1 MTQYH
6 ELKGVPLDAYN
17 KCCNEI
23 LRRSQEQLGL
33 PREEIILR
41 DLRSDDLGV
50 TGKWRFSVTTTSGW
64 NNLVNTYTVADNRFI
79 CISGIFTE
87 MGTPTVHSIRITRAG
102 SVARWWNV
110 QRVGLQDDN
119 EMHIDDPINRNIYVS
134 NLHDDFA
141 NILQNH
147 KWVKVNKTEFFN
159 EFVSTK
165 GKILYKSSWG

>member
-23 LRRSQEQLGL
+23 LKRAQDQLGL

-50 TGKWRFSVTTTSGW
+50 TGKWKFSCTSTAGW
-64 NNLVNTYTVADNRFI
+64 NTLVATYPITDNRFI

-87 MGTPTVHSIRITRAG
+87 MSTPVVHTIKITRAG

-119 EMHIDDPINRNIYVS
+119 EMHIDDPIIV
-134 NLHDDFA
+134 D
-141 NILQNH
+141 QNQTITIEGY
-147 KWVKVNKTEFFN
+147 NGLT
-159 EFVSTK
+159 STHTAEEIGFIGCVAEK
-165 GKILYKSSWG
+165 RGMLINP

>member
-6 ELKGVPLDAYN
+6 ELKGTPLDAYN

-23 LRRSQEQLGL
+23 LSRAQVQLGL

-41 DLRSDDLGV
+41 DLRSDDVGV
-50 TGKWRFSVTTTSGW
+50 TGKWKFSVTNTAGW
-64 NNLVNTYTVADNRFI
+64 NNLVNTYTIADNRFI

-87 MGTPTVHSIRITRAG
+87 ESTPAVHSIRITRAG

-119 EMHIDDPINRNIYVS
+119 ELHVDDPIIV
-134 NLHDDFA
+134 D
-141 NILQNH
+141 QNTTVTIEGYNALTTTTTAEEIGFIGCVAE
-147 KWVKVNKTEFFN
+147 KRGLVINP
-159 EFVSTK
+159 
-165 GKILYKSSWG
+165 

>member
-23 LRRSQEQLGL
+23 LRRAQEQLGL

-41 DLRSDDLGV
+41 DLRSDDLGI
-50 TGKWRFSVTTTSGW
+50 TGKWYFSVTSTLGW
-64 NNLVNTYTVADNRFI
+64 NTLVNTQTIADNRFI

-87 MGTPTVHSIRITRAG
+87 ESTPTIHTIKITRAG

-119 EMHIDDPINRNIYVS
+119 ELHVDDPIIV
-134 NLHDDFA
+134 D
-141 NILQNH
+141 QNQTITIEGYNGL
-147 KWVKVNKTEFFN
+147 VATTTTEEIGFIGCVAEKRGLVIN
-159 EFVSTK
+159 P
-165 GKILYKSSWG
+165 

>member
-6 ELKGVPLDAYN
+6 ELRGVPLDAYN
-17 KCCNEI
+17 KCCNEV
-23 LRRSQEQLGL
+23 LRRAQDQLGL

-50 TGKWRFSVTTTSGW
+50 TGKWKFAVTLSASW
-64 NNLVNTYTVADNRFI
+64 NSLVSTYTMVDNRFI

-87 MGTPTVHSIRITRAG
+87 ESTPAIHSIRITRAG

-119 EMHIDDPINRNIYVS
+119 EMHIDDPIIV
-134 NLHDDFA
+134 D
-141 NILQNH
+141 QNQTITIEGYNALTATTSEEEIGIIDCVDE
-147 KWVKVNKTEFFN
+147 KRGLIINP
-159 EFVSTK
+159 
-165 GKILYKSSWG
+165 

>member
-1 MTQYH
+1 MTQYGD
-6 ELKGVPLDAYN
+6 LRGTPLDAYN

-23 LRRSQEQLGL
+23 LRRAQEQLGL

-50 TGKWRFSVTTTSGW
+50 IGKWKFAVTLTYGW
-64 NNLVNTYTVADNRFI
+64 NNLVTTYSIADNRFI

-87 MGTPTVHSIRITRAG
+87 AGAYTTIGTPPTIHSIRITRAG

-119 EMHIDDPINRNIYVS
+119 EMHIDDPIIV
-134 NLHDDFA
+134 D
-141 NILQNH
+141 QN
-147 KWVKVNKTEFFN
+147 NTITIEGYNALTATATTEELGFIGCVAEKRGMVIN
-159 EFVSTK
+159 P
-165 GKILYKSSWG
+165 

>member
-6 ELKGVPLDAYN
+6 ELKGTPLDAYN
-17 KCCNEI
+17 RCCNEI
-23 LRRSQEQLGL
+23 LSRAQMQLGV

-50 TGKWRFSVTTTSGW
+50 TGKWSFTVTSTCGW
-64 NNLVNTYTVADNRFI
+64 NNLINTQTIADNRFI

-87 MGTPTVHSIRITRAG
+87 ESAPVVHSIKITRAG

-119 EMHIDDPINRNIYVS
+119 ELHIDDPIIV
-134 NLHDDFA
+134 D
-141 NILQNH
+141 QNTTVTIEGYNGLTTTAVH
-147 KWVKVNKTEFFN
+147 EQIGFIGCVAEKRGLVINP
-159 EFVSTK
+159 
-165 GKILYKSSWG
+165 

>member
-6 ELKGVPLDAYN
+6 ELRGVPLDAYN

-23 LRRSQEQLGL
+23 LRRCQEQLGL

-50 TGKWRFSVTTTSGW
+50 TGKWKFAVTGTSGW
-64 NNLVNTYTVADNRFI
+64 NNLVNTYTVVDNRFI

-87 MGTPTVHSIRITRAG
+87 ESTPAVHSVRITRAG

-119 EMHIDDPINRNIYVS
+119 EMHVDDPIIV
-134 NLHDDFA
+134 D
-141 NILQNH
+141 QNQTITIEGY
-147 KWVKVNKTEFFN
+147 NALTATTTEEEIGFMGCVAEKRGLVIN
-159 EFVSTK
+159 P
-165 GKILYKSSWG
+165 

>member
-23 LRRSQEQLGL
+23 LRRAQDQLGL

-50 TGKWRFSVTTTSGW
+50 TGKWKFSIATTTGW
-64 NNLVNTYTVADNRFI
+64 NTMVNTYPVTDNRFI

-87 MGTPTVHSIRITRAG
+87 HAPTNYVHSIRITRAG

-110 QRVGLQDDN
+110 QRVGLQDDS
-119 EMHIDDPINRNIYVS
+119 ELHIDDPIIV
-134 NLHDDFA
+134 D
-141 NILQNH
+141 QNQTIT
-147 KWVKVNKTEFFN
+147 VEGYNALTTTRLGTTEEIGFLGCVAEKRGLVIN
-159 EFVSTK
+159 P
-165 GKILYKSSWG
+165 

>member
-1 MTQYH
+1 MTQFH

-23 LRRSQEQLGL
+23 LSRAQLQLGL

-41 DLRSDDLGV
+41 DLRSDDVGV
-50 TGKWRFSVTTTSGW
+50 TGKWKFAVATSLGW
-64 NNLVNTYTVADNRFI
+64 NALVDTYTIADNRFI

-87 MGTPTVHSIRITRAG
+87 ESTPAIHTIRITRAG

-119 EMHIDDPINRNIYVS
+119 EMHVDDPIIV
-134 NLHDDFA
+134 D
-141 NILQNH
+141 QNQTLDIDGYNGLTATTTAEEIGFLGCVAE
-147 KWVKVNKTEFFN
+147 KRGLLINP
-159 EFVSTK
+159 
-165 GKILYKSSWG
+165 